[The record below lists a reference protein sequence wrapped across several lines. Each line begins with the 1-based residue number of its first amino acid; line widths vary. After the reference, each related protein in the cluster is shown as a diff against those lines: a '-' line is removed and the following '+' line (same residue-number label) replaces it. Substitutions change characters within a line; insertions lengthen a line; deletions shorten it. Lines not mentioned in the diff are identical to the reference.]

1 MMVKYKKKIQKSG
14 INSWCHKRANG
25 ANEYWLKVAFLQ
37 LPNCKHVCVRECIYR
52 WLSVYACACVCNC
65 CRV

>member
-37 LPNCKHVCVRECIYR
+37 LPNCKHVHVCVIVAGCENLYLI
-52 WLSVYACACVCNC
+52 
-65 CRV
+65 